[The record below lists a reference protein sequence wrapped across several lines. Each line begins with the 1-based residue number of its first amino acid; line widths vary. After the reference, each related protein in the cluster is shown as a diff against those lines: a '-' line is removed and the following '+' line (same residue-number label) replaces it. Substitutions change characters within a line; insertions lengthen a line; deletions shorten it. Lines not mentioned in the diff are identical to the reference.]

1 MAFFLRKHWALK
13 RSRFGDAVLL
23 IFILAQAA
31 DGVLT
36 YLGVTTGVATEGN
49 PLVAWY
55 IATFGIGAAMIGA
68 KTMAIVLGAA
78 LHMRA
83 MHRTI
88 GLLAILYLA
97 VAVLP
102 WTQTLF
108 N

>member
-55 IATFGIGAAMIGA
+55 ITTFGLGAAMIGA
-68 KTMAIVLGAA
+68 KGMAIVLGAA

>member
-1 MAFFLRKHWALK
+1 MAFFLRSYSALK

-55 IATFGIGAAMIGA
+55 ITTFGIGAAMIGA
-68 KTMAIVLGAA
+68 KTMAIALGAA